1 MELGRS
7 KLQTQAKRL
16 LIMTSM
22 MNSNDNKDF
31 EELLEKNSTL

>member
-22 MNSNDNKDF
+22 MNSNDNKYF
-31 EELLEKNSTL
+31 EEPLEKNSTL